1 MSEGPYRLGLR
12 RLRRNRVALAFG
24 ALFLLIVVLCLCAP
38 LYADHVAHSG
48 PNANHVTDTVTVGG
62 VKQDVVSPTGQ
73 PIGPTWQGRFLLGAD
88 QNGRD
93 IAVRLLYGGRNSLE
107 IGFVATLITMV
118 LAVIAGTLA
127 GYFRGAVDGV
137 LARVLDLIWAY
148 PVVLLGIAL
157 GTSLALGGISL
168 GPLHLSGNSLMVPA
182 FIIGIVYIP
191 YVAKPVRGQVLGL
204 REQEFV
210 DAARVQGAGPLRI
223 MVSEILPNLAST
235 IIVFLPLM
243 IANAILLEAALSYLG
258 AGVQPP
264 NPSWGTMISDGIR
277 LIPSAMHLTFV
288 PGAMLVLAVLGINV
302 FGDGVR
308 DALDPRAK
316 VRIEE
321 QVDDALRRAPAD
333 LDVARARRDLD
344 HDVPDLPGDPERRPG
359 AAARRAHL
367 DAGDG
372 RRRAPHVGLRQ
383 AALRAVR
390 DDDEEDL
397 HGRRDLLHAAG
408 QRARRGRGATC
419 RRRCR
424 SRSGRGSSGSC
435 WGWCSAC

>member
-1 MSEGPYRLGLR
+1 VASDPGIGASARPGITTGAGLDAARSSQQREPSAGLGPYQLALR
-12 RLRRNRVALAFG
+12 RLRRNKAALAFG

-38 LYADHVAHSG
+38 LYADHVAHTS

-62 VKQDVVSPTGQ
+62 EQKDVVSPTGQ

-107 IGFVATLITMV
+107 VGFVATLLTMV
-118 LAVIAGTLA
+118 LATFVGVIA
-127 GYFRGAVDGV
+127 GYFRGVVDGV

-157 GTSLALGGISL
+157 GTSLALGGISI
-168 GPLHLSGNSLMVPA
+168 GPLHLQGNSLMVPA

-191 YVAKPVRGQVLGL
+191 YVAKPIRGQVLGL

-210 DAARVQGAGPLRI
+210 DAARVQGAGSLRI
-223 MVSEILPNLAST
+223 MWSEILPNLSST
-235 IIVFLPLM
+235 IIVFVPLM

-288 PGAMLVLAVLGINV
+288 PGVMLVLAVLGINV

-316 VRIEE
+316 VRLEE
-321 QVDDALRRAPAD
+321 HA
-333 LDVARARRDLD
+333 
-344 HDVPDLPGDPERRPG
+344 EG
-359 AAARRAHL
+359 A
-367 DAGDG
+367 
-372 RRRAPHVGLRQ
+372 
-383 AALRAVR
+383 
-390 DDDEEDL
+390 
-397 HGRRDLLHAAG
+397 
-408 QRARRGRGATC
+408 
-419 RRRCR
+419 
-424 SRSGRGSSGSC
+424 SR
-435 WGWCSAC
+435 